1 MIFEEFWRYI
11 NVYGVSKASA
21 WWFLLLSVLLRRR
34 RRRDRPTW
42 RLLYLRRVDSGKDLI
57 RLIINNATVIMVLI
71 NTATMA
77 AFRQV
82 IIEPTYGIARVIARC
97 WRVVVVC
104 SMRRAV
110 ISMMMMLLLSLL
122 LMIRRE
128 VVMIE
133 HFFMCRLP
141 IYISR
146 IYFKVSLFGYI
157 SRPSV
162 KKRKKKK
169 FN

>member
-57 RLIINNATVIMVLI
+57 RLIINNAAVIMVLI

-77 AFRQV
+77 AFREV
-82 IIEPTYGIARVIARC
+82 IIEPTNGIARVIARC

-133 HFFMCRLP
+133 HFLCVSSSDIFQEF
-141 IYISR
+141 ISR
-146 IYFKVSLFGYI
+146 FHFLAIFSSLCEE
-157 SRPSV
+157 
-162 KKRKKKK
+162 KKEKKI
-169 FN
+169 